1 MQLLVNQVILLI
13 LIWCVLN
20 FVGLS
25 FDDSITSGSGV
36 TVLRVQLMIQVLL
49 QYLLLLYCVVK
60 KHC

>member
-1 MQLLVNQVILLI
+1 MQLLVNQVILLT

-49 QYLLLLYCVVK
+49 QYLLLLYCVVQ